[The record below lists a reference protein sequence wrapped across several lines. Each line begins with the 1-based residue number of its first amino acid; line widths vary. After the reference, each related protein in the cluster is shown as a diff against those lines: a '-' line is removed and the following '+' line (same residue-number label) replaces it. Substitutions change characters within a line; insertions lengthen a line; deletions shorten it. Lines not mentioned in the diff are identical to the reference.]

1 MKKRPK
7 ILVVASR
14 YNEPRELVK
23 SAWQELDKNN
33 VLHDALYCD
42 GAFEIPVT
50 ISRNIKS
57 YDAFIAIGVIIKGE
71 RK

>member
-7 ILVVASR
+7 ILVVTSR

-33 VLHDALYCD
+33 A
-42 GAFEIPVT
+42 
-50 ISRNIKS
+50 ISIRYNAAENDCQSSLIAKKKS
-57 YDAFIAIGVIIKGE
+57 SKAVE
-71 RK
+71 